1 MKEHKLLIA
10 SFLTILVA
18 GVGFAVRG
26 GLLGEWANAFGFT
39 QTDLGKIT
47 GGGLTGFGV
56 VILIASLFL
65 DKFGYKP
72 FLMLAGI
79 LHVVSVILTA
89 AATAVYA
96 ARVDAD
102 VEAAKAAAYFCLFWG
117 VFIFAIANGICEAV
131 VNPLI
136 ATLYSKEKTH
146 YLNILHAGWPGG
158 LIVGALLGLLLI
170 GRVRWEIVLGL
181 YLVPT
186 LIYIMMIAK
195 EKFPQSEAHEAG
207 VEFITMLKEFAAPML
222 LFLLL
227 LHACVGYVELG
238 TDGWIVNIMDNAL
251 GGKGLFILL
260 YTSILM
266 FTLRFFAG
274 PIVHR
279 INPIG
284 LLFCSA
290 VLAALGLFTLGS
302 VATLIAIMVTATI
315 YAVGKT
321 FFWPT
326 MLAVV
331 SERFPRGGAL
341 TLGAIGGVGMLSAGL
356 LGGPGLGYT
365 QDKYA
370 SENLRDTA
378 PAVYEEYKASG
389 TNRFV
394 FFPPVQGLDG
404 SKREAVLTKAKDA
417 TQSLSAD
424 EQTVEQAALYGGRM
438 ALKVTAGMPA
448 FMALGYLLLILYFRS
463 KGGYKAL
470 SVHDEIAS
478 ESAPSGEQKPESG

>member
-18 GVGFAVRG
+18 GVGTAVRG
-26 GLLGEWANAFGFT
+26 GLLGEWATIFGFT
-39 QTDLGKIT
+39 QTQLGQIT
-47 GGGLTGFGV
+47 GGGFVGFGA

-72 FLMLAGI
+72 FLLLAGV
-79 LHVVSVILTA
+79 LHVVSVVLTA
-89 AATAVYA
+89 AATVVYA
-96 ARVDAD
+96 AKEGSDLQ
-102 VEAAKAAAYFCLFWG
+102 AAQDAAYFCLFWG
-117 VFIFAIANGICEAV
+117 IFIFAVANGICEAV
-131 VNPLI
+131 INPLV
-136 ATLYSKEKTH
+136 ATIYSKNKTH

-158 LIVGALLGLLLI
+158 LIVGSLLGLWLV
-170 GRVRWEIVLGL
+170 GTVRWEIVLAL

-186 LIYIMMIAK
+186 LIYIIMIAK
-195 EKFPQSEAHEAG
+195 EKFPQSEAHAAG
-207 VEFITMLKEFAAPML
+207 VEFMTMVKEFAAPVL
-222 LFLLL
+222 LFLLF

-238 TDGWIVNIMDNAL
+238 TDSWIVNIMNIAL
-251 GGKGLFILL
+251 PGKGFYILL

-266 FTLRFFAG
+266 FILRFFAG

-279 INPIG
+279 INPLG

-290 VLAALGLFTLGS
+290 VLAAIGLYALGS
-302 VATLIAIMVTATI
+302 MAGMVLIMIAATV

-331 SERFPRGGAL
+331 SERFPKGGAL

-370 SENLRDTA
+370 SENLQEQSSA
-378 PAVYEEYKASG
+378 LYQEYAASES
-389 TNRFV
+389 NSFY
-394 FFPPVQGLDG
+394 FFPPVKGLNG
-404 SKREAVLTKAKDA
+404 SMTGPIIKKAKDA
-417 TQSLSAD
+417 PETLTAD
-424 EQTVEQAALYGGRM
+424 EQTVKDSALYGGRM
-438 ALKVTAGMPA
+438 ALKVTAAVPA
-448 FMALGYLLLILYFRS
+448 FMALGYLLLLLYF
-463 KGGYKAL
+463 KKQGGYKAL
-470 SVHDEIAS
+470 SVSDE
-478 ESAPSGEQKPESG
+478 K